1 MDARRMEMNWRKALV
16 TATVS
21 TCEVKGQTRW
31 TKACGCA
38 SPAPSKT
45 RKNGEKMW

>member
-1 MDARRMEMNWRKALV
+1 MDACMGMIWGKALV

-38 SPAPSKT
+38 CPGALQK
-45 RKNGEKMW
+45 G